1 MEKRNIDE
9 LIDNALAEY
18 DQVMSEYNK
27 PQEDVVMFSTCHI
40 IERAIVN
47 LLDAFLV
54 AHDEVPLYGK
64 DLQGIQK
71 RCVEFDPVFE
81 KLDFTFI
88 YDLQVHSDDAQGYVL
103 HDYVKA
109 LKETKDLVI
118 VQLDS
123 MGVWSE

>member
-9 LIDNALAEY
+9 LIDNALEEY
-18 DQVMSEYNK
+18 NQVMSEYNK
-27 PQEDVVMFSTCHI
+27 PQEDVVMYSTCHI

-64 DLQGIQK
+64 DLQSLQK
-71 RCVEFDPVFE
+71 RCMEFDPAFGQ
-81 KLDFTFI
+81 LDFSFI
-88 YDLQVHSDDAQGYVL
+88 YDLQVHSDDAQGRVL
-103 HDYVKA
+103 HEYVSA

-118 VQLDS
+118 LQLDS
-123 MGVWSE
+123 LGVWSD